1 MMDDRI
7 VVPQSCRRKALQNLL
22 SAHQGVS
29 SMARRAKVSVYWP
42 GIREDIQKARDSCS
56 TCIKIAPSQSKET
69 LILTPTPEW
78 PFQCICMDLFEINH
92 HVYIVCVDRY
102 SGWPLI
108 YYGAPDEL
116 SSDGGS
122 IFTSSSYQTF
132 LKNWDVTHRLS
143 SAEYAQ
149 SNGRA
154 ELGVK
159 SSKRILYDNASPSGS
174 IDNDKVARAILQY
187 RNTPIAGINLS
198 PAQLLLHRQLKDFMP
213 GPSILYIPHEK
224 CITAAK
230 QRK

>member
-1 MMDDRI
+1 MSRYPVERIRAILPFIREETDDAYIAFIEEVEDSVLALTNYVCEVTALTPDILKTAAKVDKTYSLLKETIKTGFPRTRQLTNPRIRNFHGVRHRLYTDNDLIMMDDRI

-42 GIREDIQKARDSCS
+42 GIHSDIQKARDSCS

-108 YYGAPDEL
+108 YHLP
-116 SSDGGS
+116 
-122 IFTSSSYQTF
+122 
-132 LKNWDVTHRLS
+132 
-143 SAEYAQ
+143 
-149 SNGRA
+149 
-154 ELGVK
+154 
-159 SSKRILYDNASPSGS
+159 P
-174 IDNDKVARAILQY
+174 
-187 RNTPIAGINLS
+187 
-198 PAQLLLHRQLKDFMP
+198 
-213 GPSILYIPHEK
+213 
-224 CITAAK
+224 
-230 QRK
+230 